1 MGLFDKIKEPVFMKA
16 NSNAIAQ
23 LNELQAYM
31 NIAPASIQSQI
42 ENDIRF
48 LKAGII
54 GEENID
60 FELRNSHMPMIVLH
74 DLYYQYGDL
83 SAQIDYLIVT
93 RKLIFVVEC
102 KNLIGDI
109 EINNR
114 GEFIRTIDYN
124 GKKKKEGIYS
134 PITQNQHHME
144 IIKKVRTESRSN
156 FITKAIFEKFF
167 DDNYRPIVVL
177 ANPKTVLNAKYAKSD
192 IKNKIIR
199 ADQLVAYIKY
209 CNNESRMEY
218 MSEQQMEEIGL
229 FFLERNEIN
238 PIDYIEKYRIQ
249 AKQLE
254 EERMK
259 IQDIR
264 KPDIQKN
271 SKGIQ
276 TKNNKQDQATEEK
289 QVYKGLVCPKCG
301 SPMVKRVATKGANQ
315 GKEFYGCS
323 NFPKCRFIINI
334 NQD

>member
-16 NSNAIAQ
+16 NSNALAQ

-48 LKAGII
+48 LKSGIV
-54 GEENID
+54 GEENIAY
-60 FELRNSHMPMIVLH
+60 ELRNSHMPMIVLH

-156 FITKAIFEKFF
+156 FITKAIFEKVF
-167 DDNYRPIVVL
+167 DDRYRSIVVL

-192 IKNKIIR
+192 IKRKIIR
-199 ADQLVAYIKY
+199 ADQLVEYIKH

-218 MSEQQMEEIGL
+218 MSAQQMEEIGL
-229 FFLERNEIN
+229 FFLERNEMN
-238 PIDYIEKYRIQ
+238 PVDYIEKYRIQ

-254 EERMK
+254 EERIK
-259 IQDIR
+259 SQDII
-264 KPDIQKN
+264 KPDIQEN
-271 SKGIQ
+271 SKYSKPINKKPEQ
-276 TKNNKQDQATEEK
+276 TTEEK
-289 QVYKGLVCPKCG
+289 QVHKDLVCQKCG
-301 SPMVKRVATKGANQ
+301 SPMVKRIAKKGANQ

-323 NFPKCRFIINI
+323 NFPKCRFIVNN